1 MGKIIL
7 LDDALSNKIAAGE
20 VVERPA
26 SVVKELVENS
36 IDAGS
41 TIIEIDVEEAGLA
54 KIRIIDN
61 GAGIEE
67 EDVLIA
73 FERHATSKIKD
84 ENDLFRIRTLG
95 FRGEALPSIASVSRL
110 EIKTSTGEGAGTR
123 VIIEG
128 GHLITNEKAPS
139 RKGTDITIND
149 LFYNTPARLKYM
161 KTIHTELGNITDLVN
176 RLALAHPE
184 ISFRLIHN
192 GRQLLQTTGSG
203 DARQVLAAIYGM
215 NIVKKMVPITGSS
228 LDFTIN
234 GYVALPEIT
243 RASRNYISTMIN
255 GRFIKNYSLVKAIQ
269 EGYHTLL
276 PIGRYPIVM
285 INVQMDPILVDVN
298 VHPSKLEVRLSKEQE
313 LNRLVSS
320 IIKETFKSQQLIPS
334 GYTPPKI
341 ERPKSEQ
348 TFLELD
354 HLPLDRESG
363 ITTNQSTGSGQ
374 SPAEKTN
381 PFTQSAAQAPVSK
394 SDGGFSPQVAE
405 AFANLVMMNKEG
417 AKASSVVTKNEQQDP
432 MYFDTEEFDDGQ
444 TAAQHRPHMEKQSM
458 VKQQAL
464 PEQEQQVDNERT
476 EFEDNPLDE
485 MDELSEDEHMID
497 SFPNPA
503 IEAQAEDEQVEQ
515 QPASRVPPLYPI
527 GQMHGTYIM
536 AQNDKGLYLIDQH
549 AAQERIKYEYFKDK
563 VGQVESQLQELLVPL
578 TFDYSLDEALKIE
591 EHKHELEKVG
601 IFLEEFGINSYIVR
615 AHPVWFPKGEEKQI
629 IEDMIE
635 QLLLMKKVDIKKL
648 REEAAIM
655 MSCKASI
662 KANRHL
668 RNDEIQA
675 LLDKL
680 RATTDPFTCPHGRP
694 IIIHF
699 STYELEKMF
708 KRVM

>member
-41 TIIEIDVEEAGLA
+41 SIIEIDVEEAGLA

-67 EDVLIA
+67 EDVLLA
-73 FERHATSKIKD
+73 FQRHATSKIKD
-84 ENDLFRIRTLG
+84 EKDLFRIKTLG

-110 EIKTSTGEGAGTR
+110 ELKTSTGTSAGTR

-128 GHLITNEKAPS
+128 NQLVTHEKAPS
-139 RKGTDITIND
+139 RKGTDITVTD
-149 LFYNTPARLKYM
+149 LFFNTPARLKYM

-184 ISFRLIHN
+184 VSFRLTHN
-192 GRQLLQTTGSG
+192 GRQLLHTNGNG
-203 DARQVLAAIYGM
+203 DVRQVLAAIYGM
-215 NIVKKMVPITGSS
+215 NIVKMMVPISGSS
-228 LDFTIN
+228 LDFTVN
-234 GYVALPEIT
+234 GYISMPEVT

-276 PIGRYPIVM
+276 PIGRFPIVM
-285 INVQMDPILVDVN
+285 LNIVMDPILVDVN

-313 LNRLVSS
+313 LNQLVSS
-320 IIKETFKSQQLIPS
+320 LIKDVFKKKELIPS
-334 GYTPPKI
+334 GFTAPKI
-341 ERPKSEQ
+341 EKPKTEQ

-354 HLPLDRESG
+354 HMPVAAEPVPARKINIEETSDVSERRAVEQVIQEKRPVFPDFS
-363 ITTNQSTGSGQ
+363 ITGSGYVQ
-374 SPAEKTN
+374 KSVPTVEPEPEQGPSDILDDEPVEIPAEVEESLVGISAETEDSQAVEDASPSRIP
-381 PFTQSAAQAPVSK
+381 PF
-394 SDGGFSPQVAE
+394 
-405 AFANLVMMNKEG
+405 
-417 AKASSVVTKNEQQDP
+417 
-432 MYFDTEEFDDGQ
+432 
-444 TAAQHRPHMEKQSM
+444 
-458 VKQQAL
+458 
-464 PEQEQQVDNERT
+464 
-476 EFEDNPLDE
+476 
-485 MDELSEDEHMID
+485 
-497 SFPNPA
+497 
-503 IEAQAEDEQVEQ
+503 
-515 QPASRVPPLYPI
+515 YPI
-527 GQMHGTYIM
+527 GQMHGTYIL

-549 AAQERIKYEYFKDK
+549 AAQERIKYEYFKEK
-563 VGQVESQLQELLVPL
+563 VGQVASELQELLVPITL
-578 TFDYSLDEALKIE
+578 EYSTDEAIKINE
-591 EHKHELEKVG
+591 NIEELEKVG
-601 IFLEEFGINSYIVR
+601 VFLEEFGLNSYIVR
-615 AHPVWFPKGEEKQI
+615 SHPVWFPKGEEKEI

-635 QLLLMKKVDIKKL
+635 QLLMMKKVDIKKL

-655 MSCKASI
+655 MSCKGSI

-680 RATTDPFTCPHGRP
+680 RTTTDPFTCPHGRP